1 MYSIQF
7 VYCTTFPH
15 ANCLRAMLEADGYVA
30 IAATIDLQRQR
41 EHVVIATAPLHYPY
55 AMRGIAEL
63 FSRVGPD
70 GSGGL
75 ACIEKQKGP
84 AVPTLPPAIPE
95 ELRGPCRDRLC
106 AALKATVALVERCV
120 PPLDTGCHDPG
131 DEDGKPD
138 TRNDF

>member
-30 IAATIDLQRQR
+30 IAATVNLDASHS
-41 EHVVIATAPLHYPY
+41 HVVLATAPVHYPHV
-55 AMRGIAEL
+55 MRGIAEL

-70 GSGGL
+70 GSDGL
-75 ACIEKQKGP
+75 ACIEKRKGP
-84 AVPTLPPAIPE
+84 AVSTLPPAIPE
-95 ELRGPCRDRLC
+95 ELRGPCRDRML
-106 AALKATVALVERCV
+106 AALHNTVFRVVKCV
-120 PPLDTGCHDPG
+120 PPLDTSGHDPG
-131 DEDGKPD
+131 DEDGKLD